1 MVDLLVVVDLP
12 LAEVAGFVVVVD
24 FPLVVEVAVVVVV
37 VDLGE
42 VAAVAGEAL
51 ERCWKGG
58 WAQKVWKR
66 YWRGQKVWK
75 VEGDATGEEEEKAWM
90 VVSVGLMVVA
100 VEVRRL
106 CR

>member
-1 MVDLLVVVDLP
+1 MVDLLV
-12 LAEVAGFVVVVD
+12 GVD
-24 FPLVVEVAVVVVV
+24 FPLAEDDFPLAAEDADVAVVDV
-37 VDLGE
+37 LGE
-42 VAAVAGEAL
+42 VAAAAAGEAL
-51 ERCWKGG
+51 EERCWKGG

-90 VVSVGLMVVA
+90 VGLVGLMVVV

-106 CR
+106 CQ